1 LLYDGRLWF
10 LLCKKTPAR
19 RNGSMKK
26 ALLCICLILFISFVC
41 TGYSLGKDI
50 VRIGL
55 ITPLTGDVKTFG
67 ESTKNAFN
75 IALEEYAKTGKYKI
89 EPIVADDRND
99 PTEGA
104 NAALKLIT
112 QDKVV
117 AIIGPLTSKVAIP
130 VSEIANSNKVPMISG
145 TATNPKVTI
154 SDGKRKPY
162 AFRACYIDPFQ
173 GTVGANF
180 ALKELKAKTAAVLYD
195 VGNDYSKGLAEYFK
209 ATFTKGG
216 GNIVAYE
223 SYQKDDVDFSA
234 IITKVGMKKP
244 EVIYIPDYYN
254 KVALIARQLREK
266 GLKGIMIGGDG
277 WDSPELLKIAG
288 NAIVGGYFT
297 NHYSPDRKDPVAD
310 TFIKK
315 YKEKFG
321 VVPDALGA
329 LGYDSTVMLL
339 KVLDSVKKPTQEEI
353 MKALSTMKNFKG
365 VTGNISFDKNGDAIK
380 SAVILKVDKDGFKY
394 MTTINP

>member
-1 LLYDGRLWF
+1 
-10 LLCKKTPAR
+10 
-19 RNGSMKK
+19 MKK
-26 ALLCICLILFISFVC
+26 ALCICSVLLVSLFYV
-41 TGYSLGKDI
+41 GYTLAKDVI
-50 VRIGL
+50 KIGL

-67 ESTKNAFN
+67 ESTKNSFN

-89 EPIVADDRND
+89 EPIIADDRND

-112 QDKVV
+112 QDKVI
-117 AIIGPLTSKVAIP
+117 AIIGPLTSKVSIP
-130 VSEIANSNKVPMISG
+130 VSEMANTNKIPMITG

-162 AFRACYIDPFQ
+162 VFRACYIDPFQ

-180 ALKELKAKTAAVLYD
+180 ALKDLKAKTAAVLYD

-216 GNIVAYE
+216 GNIAAYE

-234 IITKVGMKKP
+234 LITKLGMKKP
-244 EVIYIPDYYN
+244 EVIYVPDYYN
-254 KVALIARQLREK
+254 KVALIARQVREK
-266 GLKGIMIGGDG
+266 GLKGVMIGGDG
-277 WDSPELLKIAG
+277 WDSPELIKIG
-288 NAIVGGYFT
+288 GSSIVGGYFT
-297 NHYSPDRKDPVAD
+297 NHYSPDRKDPIAD
-310 TFIKK
+310 AFIKK

-321 VVPDALGA
+321 MSPDALGA

-339 KVLDSVKKPTQEEI
+339 KVLDSAKKPTSEEI
-353 MKALSTMKNFKG
+353 MKTLANLKNFKG
-365 VTGNISFDKNGDAIK
+365 VTGAISFDKNGDPIK

>member
-1 LLYDGRLWF
+1 MKKQRVGGLG
-10 LLCKKTPAR
+10 CMKKTLLIF
-19 RNGSMKK
+19 M
-26 ALLCICLILFISFVC
+26 ALSICLLGS
-41 TGYSLGKDI
+41 TYSSAKDTI
-50 VRIGL
+50 KIGL

-89 EPIVADDRND
+89 IPVIADDRND

-112 QDKVV
+112 QDKTF

-130 VSEIANSNKVPMISG
+130 VSEIANANKAPMISG

-154 SDGKRKPY
+154 NDKKRKPY
-162 AFRACYIDPFQ
+162 VFRACYTDPFQ

-180 ALKELKAKTAAVLYD
+180 ALKQIKAKTAAVLYD

-209 ATFTKGG
+209 STFTKGG
-216 GNIVAYE
+216 GSVTAYE

-234 IITKVGMKKP
+234 IITKVSIKKP
-244 EVIYIPDYYN
+244 DVIYVPDYYN
-254 KVALIARQLREK
+254 KVALIAKQIREK
-266 GLKGIMIGGDG
+266 GLKGVLVGGDG
-277 WDSPELLKIAG
+277 WDSPELIKIAG

-297 NHYSPDRKDPVAD
+297 NHYSPDRKDPVTEA
-310 TFIKK
+310 FINK
-315 YKEKFG
+315 YKQKHG
-321 VVPDALGA
+321 IVPDALGA
-329 LGYDSTVMLL
+329 LGYDATVMVL
-339 KVLDSVKKPTQEEI
+339 KALDSVQKPSREEI
-353 MKALSTMKNFKG
+353 VTALAGLKNFKG
-365 VTGNISFDKNGDAIK
+365 VTGTISFDKNGDAVK
-380 SAVILKVDKDGFKY
+380 SVAILKVEKSGFKY

>member
-1 LLYDGRLWF
+1 
-10 LLCKKTPAR
+10 
-19 RNGSMKK
+19 MKK
-26 ALLCICLILFISFVC
+26 ALCICLILFICFVC
-41 TGYSLGKDI
+41 TGYSLGKDT
-50 VRIGL
+50 VKIGL

-130 VSEIANSNKVPMISG
+130 VSEIANSNKIPMISG

-209 ATFTKGG
+209 ATFSKGG

-254 KVALIARQLREK
+254 KVALVARQLREK

-310 TFIKK
+310 AFIKK

-365 VTGNISFDKNGDAIK
+365 VTGSISFDKNGDAIK

>member
-1 LLYDGRLWF
+1 
-10 LLCKKTPAR
+10 
-19 RNGSMKK
+19 M
-26 ALLCICLILFISFVC
+26 
-41 TGYSLGKDI
+41 GKDTI
-50 VRIGL
+50 KIGL

-67 ESTKNAFN
+67 ESAKNAFN
-75 IALEEYAKTGKYKI
+75 MALEEYAKAGKYKI
-89 EPIVADDRND
+89 EPVIADDKND

-104 NAALKLIT
+104 NAALKLMT

-117 AIIGPLTSKVAIP
+117 AIVGPLTSKVAIP

-162 AFRACYIDPFQ
+162 VFRACYTDPFQ

-180 ALKELKAKTAAVLYD
+180 TLKELKAKTAAVLYD
-195 VGNDYSKGLAEYFK
+195 VGNDYSKGLAEYFRS
-209 ATFTKGG
+209 TFTKGG

-234 IITKVGMKKP
+234 LITKIGMKKP
-244 EVIYIPDYYN
+244 DVIYIPDYYN
-254 KVALIARQLREK
+254 KVALISKQIREK
-266 GLKGIMIGGDG
+266 GLKGVMVGGDG

-288 NAIVGGYFT
+288 GSIVGGYFT
-297 NHYSPDRKDPVAD
+297 NHYSPGRKDAIAEN
-310 TFIKK
+310 FIRK

-321 VVPDALGA
+321 IVPDTFAALK
-329 LGYDSTVMLL
+329 YDATMMLL
-339 KVLDSVKKPTQEEI
+339 SVIDSVKKPSQEEI

-365 VTGNISFDKNGDAIK
+365 VTGAISFDKNGDAIK
-380 SAVILKVDKDGFKY
+380 SVVMLNVEKNGFKY

>member
-1 LLYDGRLWF
+1 M
-10 LLCKKTPAR
+10 KKT
-19 RNGSMKK
+19 
-26 ALLCICLILFISFVC
+26 LFICLAILVSLVF
-41 TGYSLGKDI
+41 TGFSLAKD
-50 VRIGL
+50 VVKIGL

-75 IALEEYAKTGKYKI
+75 IALEEYAKTGKYRI
-89 EPIVADDRND
+89 EPIIADDRND

-104 NAALKLIT
+104 NAALKLIS
-112 QDKVV
+112 QDNVL

-130 VSEIANSNKVPMISG
+130 VSEIANSNKTPMISG

-162 AFRACYIDPFQ
+162 VFRACYIDPFQ

-180 ALKELKAKTAAVLYD
+180 ALRDLKAKTAAVLYD

-209 ATFTKGG
+209 TTFSKGG

-234 IITKVGMKKP
+234 LITKVGMKKP

-254 KVALIARQLREK
+254 KVALIAKQIREK
-266 GLKGIMIGGDG
+266 GLKSALIGGDG
-277 WDSPELLKIAG
+277 WDSPELIKIAG
-288 NAIVGGYFT
+288 NAIVGGSFT

-310 TFIKK
+310 AFIKK

-321 VVPDALGA
+321 NVPDALGA

-339 KVLDSVKKPTQEEI
+339 KVLDKVKKPNQEEI
-353 MKALSTMKNFKG
+353 MKALASVKNFKG
-365 VTGNISFDKNGDAIK
+365 VTGTISFDKNGDAIK
-380 SAVILKVDKDGFKY
+380 SAVILKVEKNGFKY
-394 MTTINP
+394 LTTINP

>member
-1 LLYDGRLWF
+1 M
-10 LLCKKTPAR
+10 KKT
-19 RNGSMKK
+19 
-26 ALLCICLILFISFVC
+26 LCICLVLLISLFY
-41 TGYSLGKDI
+41 TGFSLAKD
-50 VRIGL
+50 VVKIGL

-89 EPIVADDRND
+89 QPIIADDRND

-130 VSEIANSNKVPMISG
+130 VSEIANSNKTPMISG
-145 TATNPKVTI
+145 TATSPKVTI

-162 AFRACYIDPFQ
+162 VFRACYIDPFQ
-173 GTVGANF
+173 GTIGANF
-180 ALKELKAKTAAVLYD
+180 AIKQQKAKTAAVLYD

-209 ATFTKGG
+209 ATFAKGG

-234 IITKVGMKKP
+234 LITKVGMKKP
-244 EVIYIPDYYN
+244 EVIYVPDYYN
-254 KVALIARQLREK
+254 KVALIAKQIREK
-266 GLKGIMIGGDG
+266 GLKSALIGGDG
-277 WDSPELLKIAG
+277 WDSPELIKIAG
-288 NAIVGGYFT
+288 NSIVGGSFT

-310 TFIKK
+310 AFIKK

-321 VVPDALGA
+321 NVPDALGA

-353 MKALSTMKNFKG
+353 MKALAAVKNFKG
-365 VTGNISFDKNGDAIK
+365 VTGTISFDKNGDAIK
-380 SAVILKVDKDGFKY
+380 SAVILKVEKDGFKY
-394 MTTINP
+394 LTTINP

>member
-1 LLYDGRLWF
+1 MRRAVIM
-10 LLCKKTPAR
+10 KKTV
-19 RNGSMKK
+19 S
-26 ALLCICLILFISFVC
+26 ICLALFVSFLFAS
-41 TGYSLGKDI
+41 TSPAKDVI
-50 VRIGL
+50 KIGL

-67 ESTKNAFN
+67 ESTKNSFN

-89 EPIVADDRND
+89 EPIIADDRND

-117 AIIGPLTSKVAIP
+117 AIIGPLTSKVSIP
-130 VSEIANSNKVPMISG
+130 VSEIANSNKVPMITG
-145 TATNPKVTI
+145 TATNPKVTV

-162 AFRACYIDPFQ
+162 VFRACYIDPFQ

-180 ALKELKAKTAAVLYD
+180 ALKDLKAKTAAVLYD

-209 ATFTKGG
+209 ATFTKAG

-244 EVIYIPDYYN
+244 EVIYVPDYYN
-254 KVALIARQLREK
+254 KVALIGKQLREK
-266 GLKGIMIGGDG
+266 GLKGAMIGGDG
-277 WDSPELLKIAG
+277 WDSPELIKIGG

-297 NHYSPDRKDPVAD
+297 NHYSPDRKDPIAD
-310 TFIKK
+310 AFIKK

-321 VVPDALGA
+321 AVPDALGA

-339 KVLDSVKKPTQEEI
+339 KVLDSVKKPTPDEI

-365 VTGNISFDKNGDAIK
+365 VTGAISFDKNGDRIK
-380 SAVILKVDKDGFKY
+380 SAVILKVEKEGFKY

>member
-1 LLYDGRLWF
+1 
-10 LLCKKTPAR
+10 
-19 RNGSMKK
+19 M
-26 ALLCICLILFISFVC
+26 
-41 TGYSLGKDI
+41 
-50 VRIGL
+50 
-55 ITPLTGDVKTFG
+55 
-67 ESTKNAFN
+67 
-75 IALEEYAKTGKYKI
+75 
-89 EPIVADDRND
+89 ADDRND

-266 GLKGIMIGGDG
+266 GLKGVMIGGDG

-310 TFIKK
+310 AFIKK

-365 VTGNISFDKNGDAIK
+365 VTGSISFDKNGDAIK

>member
-1 LLYDGRLWF
+1 
-10 LLCKKTPAR
+10 
-19 RNGSMKK
+19 MKR
-26 ALLCICLILFISFVC
+26 ALCICLILFICFVC
-41 TGYSLGKDI
+41 TGYSLGKDT
-50 VRIGL
+50 VKIGL

-130 VSEIANSNKVPMISG
+130 VSEIANSNKIPMISG

-254 KVALIARQLREK
+254 KVALVARQLREK

-310 TFIKK
+310 AFIKK

-365 VTGNISFDKNGDAIK
+365 VTGSISFDKNGDAIK